1 MDAAS
6 LSDACNPVASS
17 FAPSWLLDFTCEGL
31 AGLVTYTLADN
42 AEIDLKDVGILAL
55 GGSLTG
61 WLGAKA
67 TSAFVPSTLSLM
79 MGKPWIRRG

>member
-1 MDAAS
+1 M
-6 LSDACNPVASS
+6 
-17 FAPSWLLDFTCEGL
+17 
-31 AGLVTYTLADN
+31 TYTLADN
-42 AEIDLKDVGILAL
+42 AEIDLNDVGILAL